1 MNNIGT
7 AFAKV
12 RSSFVVVVC
21 GDDGVVATLNN
32 IGTAFARVRSSFVVV
47 VCADDGGVAK
57 LVVMVCSSQG
67 LNHIGTSSAKVRSS
81 LWWYVVMMAP

>member
-32 IGTAFARVRSSFVVV
+32 IGT
-47 VCADDGGVAK
+47 
-57 LVVMVCSSQG
+57 
-67 LNHIGTSSAKVRSS
+67 SSAKVSS
-81 LWWYVVMMAP
+81 LWLWCMLMMEL

>member
-1 MNNIGT
+1 MVYADDGVVATLNNIGP

-32 IGTAFARVRSSFVVV
+32 S
-47 VCADDGGVAK
+47 
-57 LVVMVCSSQG
+57 
-67 LNHIGTSSAKVRSS
+67 GTSFAKVRSS
-81 LWWYVVMMAP
+81 LWL